1 MDKTF
6 TLDEVAQILTDM
18 FGDCCACNYNDIDE
32 WLPQKCK
39 YGMTDCPDPPDHLG
53 CWKEYLIH
61 IKESDTK

>member
-6 TLDEVAQILTDM
+6 TLDEVAQILADM
-18 FGDCCACNYNDIDE
+18 FDDCCACNYNGNDE

-53 CWKEYLIH
+53 CWKEYLLH
-61 IKESDTK
+61 IKESDIK